1 MARVL
6 IAGCGYV
13 GTVAGDLFHARGWE
27 VEGWTHSAESAAR
40 LAKKLYRVRA
50 ADISAR
56 KQIATNRSC
65 FDAVVQCASTRGG
78 NADEYRRIYHDGARN
93 LLEVLEPPTFLFTSS
108 TSVYAQTDGSWV
120 AEESEAAPKR
130 DTAIVLRQTENLV
143 LERGGIILRLAGI
156 YGPGRSFLLRKFLA
170 GEAKIEDDGARY
182 INQVHR
188 DDIAAAIVLL
198 VTLSLTNALRNI
210 ALKQSK
216 IFNVV
221 DNEPLTQHDCYQW
234 LAGRFGRPM
243 PPHSAISEKRKRG
256 ATNKRVSNAKLRATG
271 WEPKYPRFQD
281 GIEQSVLPVF
291 DRLGA

>member
-93 LLEVLEPPTFLFTSS
+93 LLELLEPPTFLFTSS

-170 GEAKIEDDGARY
+170 GEAKI
-182 INQVHR
+182 
-188 DDIAAAIVLL
+188 
-198 VTLSLTNALRNI
+198 
-210 ALKQSK
+210 
-216 IFNVV
+216 
-221 DNEPLTQHDCYQW
+221 
-234 LAGRFGRPM
+234 
-243 PPHSAISEKRKRG
+243 
-256 ATNKRVSNAKLRATG
+256 
-271 WEPKYPRFQD
+271 
-281 GIEQSVLPVF
+281 
-291 DRLGA
+291 

>member
-13 GTVAGDLFHARGWE
+13 GTAAGDLFHARGWE

-40 LAKKLYRVRA
+40 LAKKRYRVRA
-50 ADISAR
+50 VDISAR
-56 KQIATNRSC
+56 NQIATNRSR

-108 TSVYAQTDGSWV
+108 TSVYAQTDGSSV
-120 AEESEAAPKR
+120 TEESEAAPKR

-170 GEAKIEDDGARY
+170 GDAKIEDDGARY

-198 VTLSLTNALRNI
+198 VTLSLTNALRDI
-210 ALKQSK
+210 APKQSK

-221 DNEPLTQHDCYQW
+221 DNEPLAQHDCYQW
-234 LAGRFGRPM
+234 LARRFGRPM
-243 PPHSAISEKRKRG
+243 PPHSAILEKRKRG
-256 ATNKRVSNAKLRATG
+256 VTNKRVSNARLRATG
-271 WEPKYPRFQD
+271 WEPTYPRFQD
-281 GIEQSVLPVF
+281 GIEQSVLPAF
-291 DRLGA
+291 DLLGA

>member
-1 MARVL
+1 
-6 IAGCGYV
+6 
-13 GTVAGDLFHARGWE
+13 LF
-27 VEGWTHSAESAAR
+27 
-40 LAKKLYRVRA
+40 L
-50 ADISAR
+50 
-56 KQIATNRSC
+56 
-65 FDAVVQCASTRGG
+65 
-78 NADEYRRIYHDGARN
+78 RR
-93 LLEVLEPPTFLFTSS
+93 
-108 TSVYAQTDGSWV
+108 
-120 AEESEAAPKR
+120 
-130 DTAIVLRQTENLV
+130 TENLV
-143 LERGGIILRLAGI
+143 LERGGITLRLAGI
-156 YGPGRSFLLRKFLA
+156 YGPGRSFLLRVFA